1 MLEEGA
7 VSTMALE
14 VTHRQEGK
22 ASKASKGSTKGTTKA
37 HIDRLICTAAN
48 PTAHFSVV
56 VDGLRLSAVRFVS
69 GAAFLVPLLLLLLLL
84 LRAECCALCLRCCV
98 SVQGLCS

>member
-7 VSTMALE
+7 ASTMALE

-22 ASKASKGSTKGTTKA
+22 ASKASKGSTKGCTKA
-37 HIDRLICTAAN
+37 HIDRLICTSAT
-48 PTAHFSVV
+48 PTAHFSVG

-69 GAAFLVPLLLLLLLL
+69 
-84 LRAECCALCLRCCV
+84 V
-98 SVQGLCS
+98 SPQLSEFVTKTFPVAVFDN

>member
-7 VSTMALE
+7 ASTMALE

-37 HIDRLICTAAN
+37 HIDRLICTSAS

-69 GAAFLVPLLLLLLLL
+69 GAAFL
-84 LRAECCALCLRCCV
+84 
-98 SVQGLCS
+98 CS